1 MWFWKRN
8 PTTVTAETTPL
19 PPAVNEL
26 DLAFVIDTTGS
37 MGSFIHAAQQRVVE
51 LIQAARGAAD
61 VNLRTGF
68 VEYRDHPPEDRL
80 IYRVHAMSADPRDA
94 QSALASLRADG
105 GGDAPE
111 AVLDGVLA
119 ACTELRWRSHARRIA
134 VLIGD
139 APPHGCGMAGDH
151 FRNGCPCGQTIESVT
166 AAAENARVTLYAL
179 GLTRSVTESFGRL
192 ARFTGGEYFEAAH
205 GNAAV
210 AKLQDVLLTEFGQLE
225 LDARVVEAWNGQADA
240 SIDAV
245 AEELELATGPV
256 GASVARL
263 SGRGL
268 LKLAAPCVAAGAD

>member
-8 PTTVTAETTPL
+8 PTTAETPTPARAA
-19 PPAVNEL
+19 AVNEL

-37 MGSFIHAAQQRVVE
+37 MGSFIHAAQQRVGE

-61 VNLRTGF
+61 VSLRVGF
-68 VEYRDHPPEDRL
+68 VEYRDHPPQDRL
-80 IYRVHAMSADPRDA
+80 VYRVYAMSDDPKDA

-105 GGDAPE
+105 GGDGPE

-119 ACTELRWRSHARRIA
+119 ACTELAWRPHARRIA

-139 APPHGCGMAGDH
+139 SPPHGCGGPGDY
-151 FRNGCPCGQTIESVT
+151 FRDGCPCGQTIESVT

-179 GLTRSVTESFGRL
+179 GLTRSVTDSFSRL
-192 ARFTGGEYFEAAH
+192 ARFTGGEYFDTGH
-205 GNAAV
+205 GGAAV
-210 AKLQDVLLTEFGQLE
+210 TKLQDVLLTEFGQLE
-225 LDARVVEAWNGQADA
+225 LDAKVVEAWNGLDDA

-245 AEELELATGPV
+245 AEQLELASGPV

-268 LKLAAPCVAAGAD
+268 LKLATSFVAAGAD